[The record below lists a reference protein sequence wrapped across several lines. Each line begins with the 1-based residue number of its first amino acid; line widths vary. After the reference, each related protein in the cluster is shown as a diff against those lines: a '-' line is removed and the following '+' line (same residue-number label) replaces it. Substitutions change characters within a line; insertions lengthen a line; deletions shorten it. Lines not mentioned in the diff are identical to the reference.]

1 MGTKVEKNRAGELCA
16 SSISQG
22 GKITMTQNLIKK
34 VQRGFQIDGLDL
46 LGAYCECGCLNGS
59 SGTRVEDGCHT
70 YSSVRQEN
78 NTVAFFAKATSPQ
91 TTDNYE
97 WGYRVKKGPVEV
109 DVLVMDTRNV
119 KDFPFR
125 GTYPPDLSEWL
136 ARGWEIMSQFERPLR
151 GRKVKTGEGQQVASA
166 IS

>member
-1 MGTKVEKNRAGELCA
+1 
-16 SSISQG
+16 
-22 GKITMTQNLIKK
+22 MTQNLIKK

-46 LGAYCECGCLNGS
+46 LGAYCECGCMSDSNG
-59 SGTRVEDGCHT
+59 GEKVEDCCHT

-78 NTVAFFAKATSPQ
+78 NTVAFFAKATTPQ

-97 WGYRVKKGPVEV
+97 WGYRVKKGPMEV

-125 GTYPPDLSEWL
+125 GMYPPDLSEWL
-136 ARGWEIMSQFERPLR
+136 ARGWEVLSQFERPLV
-151 GRKVKTGEGQQVASA
+151 GSKPKTREWQQVFPADSFL
-166 IS
+166 S